1 MANEQNLKPQNM
13 RSAEERKAVASAGG
27 KASGESRR
35 RAKRFK
41 EYVRLA
47 LNSEVTNPS
56 NGESITLKDAMAHKL
71 VQQAV
76 KGNLNAIK
84 MILDVIEEK
93 PADKIE
99 LTGKVNNVLR
109 VQFCEGTGQSPV
121 IEDT

>member
-1 MANEQNLKPQNM
+1 MANEQNLKPQNT
-13 RSAEERKAVASAGG
+13 RTAEERKAVAIAGG
-27 KASGESRR
+27 KASGEARR

-47 LNSEVTNPS
+47 LNSEVTNPAT
-56 NGESITLKDAMAHKL
+56 GESISLKDAMAHKL

-76 KGNLNAIK
+76 KGNLNAVK
-84 MILDVIEEK
+84 MVLEVIEEK
-93 PADKIE
+93 PAEKLE
-99 LTGKVNNVLR
+99 LSGKVNNVLR